1 MADKGKAHIFDDPQN
16 VKRALQFLYVCCG
29 ISLVLDLFIH
39 RHVDHPWESLPG
51 FYGLYGFAGIVI
63 LVLLAK
69 EMRKLVLRKEDY
81 YDD

>member
-1 MADKGKAHIFDDPQN
+1 MAGKDKTHIFDNPRN
-16 VKRALQFLYVCCG
+16 VKRVLQLLYVCCG
-29 ISLVLDLFIH
+29 IVLVLDLFVH
-39 RHVDHPWESLPG
+39 RHMGHPWEELPG

-69 EMRKLVLRKEDY
+69 ELRKLVLRKEDY

>member
-1 MADKGKAHIFDDPQN
+1 MAEKSKVHIFDKPQN
-16 VKRALQFLYVCCG
+16 VKRALWVLYIFCG
-29 ISLVLDLFIH
+29 ISLVLDLFVY

-51 FYGLYGFAGIVI
+51 FYGIYGFVGIVI